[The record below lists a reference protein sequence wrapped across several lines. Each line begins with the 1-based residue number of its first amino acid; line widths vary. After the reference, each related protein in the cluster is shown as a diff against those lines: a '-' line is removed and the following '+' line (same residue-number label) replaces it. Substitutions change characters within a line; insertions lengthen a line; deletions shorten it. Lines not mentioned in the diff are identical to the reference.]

1 MRRVPCTRLCTPAPD
16 RCFCARRLVDISEMR
31 GEERSQPLE
40 DGTIL
45 EYIVHGKFAFKETD
59 INDTCGAWWMP
70 LRRMVLE
77 VGKEVVEE
85 KLEDFDNEIKQLRAQ
100 VIDDAFGISSSDE
113 EGD

>member
-1 MRRVPCTRLCTPAPD
+1 
-16 RCFCARRLVDISEMR
+16 MR

-45 EYIVHGKFAFKETD
+45 EYIVHGKFAFKESD
-59 INDTCGAWWMP
+59 INDNCGVWWMS
-70 LRRMVLE
+70 LRRMVKE

-113 EGD
+113 EGIEHCSVVGYPGTT

>member
-1 MRRVPCTRLCTPAPD
+1 MRRVPCTRLCTPPD

-59 INDTCGAWWMP
+59 TNDTCGAWWMP
-70 LRRMVLE
+70 LRRMVKE